1 MDFSAVLGLL
11 KQDLGISNKLR
22 DAYLSSLIEG
32 TYTELGKRAVHL
44 DLTNVDDTLF
54 LSDYC
59 AWVYRKRISG
69 EPMPE
74 HLKLRMRNYQVR
86 NRGVSNADKQ

>member
-1 MDFSAVLGLL
+1 MELSAVLGLL
-11 KQDLGISNKLR
+11 KQDLGISGTLR
-22 DAYLSSLIEG
+22 DTYLSALIEG

-44 DLTNVDDTLF
+44 DLSNVDDTLF

-74 HLKLRMRNYQVR
+74 HLKLRMRNYRVR
-86 NRGVSNADKQ
+86 NRGVSNADEQ